1 MADINNKQRAEQRT
15 SQRRERA
22 ERTQGQGKGNVRTV
36 WGANDITHAANMMDI
51 DIDAIGFRALRGIR
65 RRPREQRERKRFCIS
80 DRRRRK
86 AKSKMIVQKEGA
98 RGPRWDSNPRGYEQ
112 EIGPNHLRKG
122 RHEPSSCAYDRGHKG
137 YKHWDRIWDMGNG
150 QWSPKMGLEPTRV

>member
-1 MADINNKQRAEQRT
+1 
-15 SQRRERA
+15 
-22 ERTQGQGKGNVRTV
+22 
-36 WGANDITHAANMMDI
+36 MMDI

-86 AKSKMIVQKEGA
+86 AKSKKKCPKR

-112 EIGPNHLRKG
+112 EVGPNHLRKG
-122 RHEPSSCAYDRGHKG
+122 RHEPSSCACDR
-137 YKHWDRIWDMGNG
+137 
-150 QWSPKMGLEPTRV
+150 